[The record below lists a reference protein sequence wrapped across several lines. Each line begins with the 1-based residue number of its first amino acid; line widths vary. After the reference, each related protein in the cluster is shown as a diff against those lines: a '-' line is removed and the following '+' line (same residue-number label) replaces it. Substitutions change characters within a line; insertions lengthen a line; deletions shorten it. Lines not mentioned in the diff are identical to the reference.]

1 MIFSNNEYHIEHI
14 SLCKGRNTMNKKSP
28 VVTIVAIGIGAAL
41 FFVLGRFVAIP
52 SPVPNTNISI
62 QYGLL
67 AFMAT
72 LFGPLA
78 GLLIAYGWGIWWS
91 WVIASGVAGL
101 IMGLG
106 TKKVD
111 IEKNGFGKGDIIV
124 FNLSQVVAHI
134 VAWGVVAPV
143 LDILIYSEPAN
154 KVFVQGLVGG
164 IANIVTTAIVGT
176 LLAVAFAAAKPKAGS
191 LKKEN

>member
-1 MIFSNNEYHIEHI
+1 
-14 SLCKGRNTMNKKSP
+14 MNKKSP

-52 SPVPNTNISI
+52 SPVPNTTISI

-67 AFMAT
+67 AFMAA
-72 LFGPLA
+72 LFGPVA
-78 GLLIAYGWGIWWS
+78 GILIAFIGHALIDFSYGWGSWWS

-101 IMGLG
+101 VMGLG
-106 TKKVD
+106 AKKINVEKSFGTK
-111 IEKNGFGKGDIIV
+111 EIV
-124 FNLSQVVAHI
+124 TFNITQVIAHLI
-134 VAWGVVAPV
+134 AWGIVAPV

-154 KVFVQGLVGG
+154 KVFLQGLVGG
-164 IANIVTTAIVGT
+164 LANIVTTAIVGT
-176 LLAVAFAAAKPKAGS
+176 LLCVAYAAAKPKAGS

>member
-1 MIFSNNEYHIEHI
+1 
-14 SLCKGRNTMNKKSP
+14 MNKKSP

-52 SPVPNTNISI
+52 SPVPNTTISI

-67 AFMAT
+67 AFMAA
-72 LFGPLA
+72 LFGPVAGILLA
-78 GLLIAYGWGIWWS
+78 FIGHALIDFSYGWGIWWS

-101 IMGLG
+101 VMGLG
-106 TKKVD
+106 AKKINVEKSFGTK
-111 IEKNGFGKGDIIV
+111 EIV
-124 FNLSQVVAHI
+124 TFNITQVIAHLI
-134 VAWGVVAPV
+134 AWGIVAPV

-154 KVFVQGLVGG
+154 KVFLQGLVGG
-164 IANIVTTAIVGT
+164 LANIVTTAIVGT
-176 LLAVAFAAAKPKAGS
+176 LLCVAYAAAKPKAGS